1 MATAAGPP
9 GRTRRRDA
17 VCVACRS
24 SLVGRARP
32 VGRPGRRS
40 RVERGRRGTSVA
52 GPPTWE
58 LRVASDR
65 PLAFTLPLTGVDAR
79 AGVEVALAAQDR
91 GFTAC
96 WAAEVQGPDA
106 FTTLGALA
114 VTTELDLGVAVVPA
128 QTRTAP
134 TLGMSAVSLAEL
146 SRGRFTLGIGASSEV
161 IVQRWSGQRFDKP
174 LTAVRETVEA
184 LKPMLAGQRSTLE
197 GEIVQVGGYK
207 PHAPPPGGRVPL
219 VLGALNPRS
228 CRMVGELDVD
238 GVCLNQLAP
247 HHVPLVVGQV
257 AEGAGGSL
265 PDGFD
270 VIARLFVGVTDDVP
284 AMTQVVKAVFAPYIA
299 TSVYNKFY
307 RWMGYEDVAQAVL
320 DARGDK
326 QAMAAAV
333 PDELVAE
340 LFCIGSAEEVA
351 AKVADYVEAG
361 VTVPVLAPLSFGREQ
376 AEATLWAVA
385 DAYHAR

>member
-1 MATAAGPP
+1 
-9 GRTRRRDA
+9 
-17 VCVACRS
+17 
-24 SLVGRARP
+24 
-32 VGRPGRRS
+32 
-40 RVERGRRGTSVA
+40 
-52 GPPTWE
+52 
-58 LRVASDR
+58 VASPPD
-65 PLAFTLPLTGVDAR
+65 LAFTLPLTGVDAR
-79 AGVEVALAAQDR
+79 TGVDVARQAEGR

-114 VTTELDLGVAVVPA
+114 VATDLDLGVAVVPA

-146 SRGRFTLGIGASSEV
+146 SEGRFTLGIGASSEV
-161 IVQRWSGQRFDKP
+161 IVNRWSGQRFDKP

-184 LKPMLAGQRSTLE
+184 LRPMLRGERATVD

-228 CRMVGELDVD
+228 CRMVGELAVD

-247 HHVPLVVGQV
+247 HHVPLVLEQV
-257 AEGAGGSL
+257 ATGFGGQR
-265 PDGFD
+265 PDDFA

-284 AMTQVVKAVFAPYIA
+284 AMRQVVKAVFGPYIA

-320 DARGDK
+320 DAGGDK
-326 QAMAAAV
+326 QAQAAAV
-333 PDELVAE
+333 TDEVVDD
-340 LFCIGSAEEVA
+340 LFCLGSPEAIAEKVA
-351 AKVADYVEAG
+351 AYTEAG
-361 VTVPVLAPLSFGREQ
+361 VTIPVLAPLSFGREQ

-385 DAYHAR
+385 DAYGAL

>member
-1 MATAAGPP
+1 
-9 GRTRRRDA
+9 
-17 VCVACRS
+17 VAD
-24 SLVGRARP
+24 LP
-32 VGRPGRRS
+32 
-40 RVERGRRGTSVA
+40 
-52 GPPTWE
+52 
-58 LRVASDR
+58 

-79 AGVEVALAAQDR
+79 AGVEVAREAERR

-114 VTTELDLGVAVVPA
+114 VATDLDLGVAVVPA

-146 SRGRFTLGIGASSEV
+146 SGGRFTLGIGASSEV

-184 LKPMLAGQRSTLE
+184 LQPMLRGERATVD
-197 GEIVQVGGYK
+197 GEIVKVGGYK

-228 CRMVGELDVD
+228 CRMVGELGVD

-247 HHVPLVVGQV
+247 HHVPLVLDQV
-257 AEGAGGSL
+257 AEGAAGRDDHDGAGL
-265 PDGFD
+265 PDGFE

-284 AMTQVVKAVFAPYIA
+284 AMRDVVKHVFGPYIA

-320 DARGDK
+320 DAGRDK
-326 QAMAAAV
+326 AAVAAAV
-333 PDELVAE
+333 TDEVIDD
-340 LFCIGSAEEVA
+340 LFCLGTPDEVA
-351 AKVADYVEAG
+351 AKVAAYVEAG
-361 VTVPVLAPLSFGREQ
+361 VTVPVLAPLSMGREQ
-376 AEATLWAVA
+376 AETTLWAVA
-385 DAYHAR
+385 DAYRARG

>member
-1 MATAAGPP
+1 MATS
-9 GRTRRRDA
+9 T
-17 VCVACRS
+17 
-24 SLVGRARP
+24 
-32 VGRPGRRS
+32 
-40 RVERGRRGTSVA
+40 
-52 GPPTWE
+52 
-58 LRVASDR
+58 
-65 PLAFTLPLTGVDAR
+65 PLPDLGFTLPLTGVDAR
-79 AGVEVALAAQDR
+79 TGTEVARAAEER
-91 GFTAC
+91 GFRSC

-114 VTTELDLGVAVVPA
+114 VTTGLDLGVAVVPA

-146 SRGRFTLGIGASSEV
+146 SQGRFTLGIGASSEV

-184 LKPMLAGQRSTLE
+184 LLPMLRGERSTVD
-197 GEIVQVGGYK
+197 GEVVQVGGYK

-228 CRMVGELDVD
+228 CRMVGELGVD

-247 HHVPLVVGQV
+247 HHVPLVLEQV
-257 AEGAGGSL
+257 AAGAATREDHTAPEGAL
-265 PDGFD
+265 PDGFG

-284 AMTQVVKAVFAPYIA
+284 AMRQVVKAVFGPYIA

-307 RWMGYEDVAQAVL
+307 SWMGYGDVADAVL
-320 DARGDK
+320 AADGDK
-326 QAMAAAV
+326 QAQAAAV
-333 PDELVAE
+333 TDEVVDD
-340 LFCIGSAEEVA
+340 LFCLGTADEVA
-351 AKVADYVEAG
+351 AKVAAYAEAG

-376 AEATLWAVA
+376 AESTLWAVA
-385 DAYHAR
+385 DAYAALR

>member
-1 MATAAGPP
+1 VAA
-9 GRTRRRDA
+9 A
-17 VCVACRS
+17 A
-24 SLVGRARP
+24 
-32 VGRPGRRS
+32 
-40 RVERGRRGTSVA
+40 
-52 GPPTWE
+52 
-58 LRVASDR
+58 

-79 AGVEVALAAQDR
+79 TGIEVAREAERR

-96 WAAEVQGPDA
+96 WTAEVQGPDA

-114 VTTELDLGVAVVPA
+114 VATDLDLGVAVVPA

-146 SRGRFTLGIGASSEV
+146 SGGRFTLGIGASSEV

-184 LKPMLAGQRSTLE
+184 LRPMLRGERSTVD

-207 PHAPPPGGRVPL
+207 PHATPPGGRVPL

-228 CRMVGELDVD
+228 CRMVGELGVD

-247 HHVPLVVGQV
+247 HHVPLVLDQV
-257 AEGAGGSL
+257 AAGFASREDHTGAGL
-265 PDGFD
+265 PDGFG

-284 AMTQVVKAVFAPYIA
+284 AMREVVKQVFGPYIA

-320 DARGDK
+320 DAGRDK
-326 QAMAAAV
+326 QAVAAAV
-333 PDELVAE
+333 TDEVIDDLFCLGTADEVAE
-340 LFCIGSAEEVA
+340 KVA
-351 AKVADYVEAG
+351 AYVDAG
-361 VTVPVLAPLSFGREQ
+361 VTVPVLAPLSFGRDQ
-376 AEATLWAVA
+376 AESTLWAVA
-385 DAYHAR
+385 DAYAARG

>member
-1 MATAAGPP
+1 MAA
-9 GRTRRRDA
+9 TRD
-17 VCVACRS
+17 
-24 SLVGRARP
+24 
-32 VGRPGRRS
+32 
-40 RVERGRRGTSVA
+40 
-52 GPPTWE
+52 
-58 LRVASDR
+58 
-65 PLAFTLPLTGVDAR
+65 LAFTLPLTGVDAR
-79 AGVEVALAAQDR
+79 TGVDVARAAEDH

-114 VTTELDLGVAVVPA
+114 VATELDLGVAVVPA

-146 SRGRFTLGIGASSEV
+146 SGGRFTLGIGASSEV
-161 IVQRWSGQRFDKP
+161 IVSRWSGQRFDKP

-184 LKPMLAGQRSTLE
+184 LRPMLRGERATVD

-228 CRMVGELDVD
+228 CRMVGELGVD

-247 HHVPLVVGQV
+247 HHVPLVLEQV
-257 AEGAGGSL
+257 ATGAGGSL
-265 PDGFD
+265 PDDFA

-284 AMTQVVKAVFAPYIA
+284 AMRQVVKGVFGPYIA

-307 RWMGYEDVAQAVL
+307 RWMGYEDVADAVL
-320 DARGDK
+320 AADGDRDAV
-326 QAMAAAV
+326 AAAV
-333 PDELVAE
+333 TDQVVDE
-340 LFCIGSAEEVA
+340 LFCLGSAEAIAEKIA
-351 AKVADYVEAG
+351 AYVEGG

-376 AEATLWAVA
+376 AEATMWAVA
-385 DAYHAR
+385 DAYRALG